1 VKKRV
6 ALVTVPFYFI
16 NLLLTSFLN
25 ISILL
30 VCVCV
35 CARVCVGVRVVS
47 ISGLSVY
54 AADLYGLFLLFC
66 NNSHNDMHEHACGS
80 KTRRR
85 LQQQIGLSCLFSR
98 SFFLL

>member
-1 VKKRV
+1 
-6 ALVTVPFYFI
+6 VPCYFI

-30 VCVCV
+30 VCVR
-35 CARVCVGVRVVS
+35 ARTRVCVRVRVVS

-54 AADLYGLFLLFC
+54 AADPYGLFLLFC
-66 NNSHNDMHEHACGS
+66 NNSHNGMHEPGCGA

-85 LQQQIGLSCLFSR
+85 LQQQIGISCLYSR
-98 SFFLL
+98 SLFLL